1 MNGPLETRFQY
12 SPKKRDEANRT
23 TNLCKR
29 SRRLRCV
36 LHSYANPALS
46 QLHVFFLTMRTT
58 TNRKRPDHPPTSP
71 ETIGGL
77 GPGQKPAPPPANPPL
92 HEWRTHNSAVCS
104 TPMVRGQECVCATL
118 TEGLSTVYSLLQYEC
133 RQHI

>member
-77 GPGQKPAPPPANPPL
+77 GPGQKPAPPLPTPPYMNGAP
-92 HEWRTHNSAVCS
+92 TTAQCAVHPWS
-104 TPMVRGQECVCATL
+104 EGRSVCVL
-118 TEGLSTVYSLLQYEC
+118 
-133 RQHI
+133 R